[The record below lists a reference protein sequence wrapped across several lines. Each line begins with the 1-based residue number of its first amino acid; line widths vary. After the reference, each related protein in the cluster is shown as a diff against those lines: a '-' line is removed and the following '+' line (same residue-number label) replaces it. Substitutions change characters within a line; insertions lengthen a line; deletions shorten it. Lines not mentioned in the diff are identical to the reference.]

1 MNGLLKLLLVG
12 ALAYGGYDLYQ
23 KHYAEKAKPE
33 VVWQPYVL
41 DTVNISVM
49 FPKAPTVERRSVEGH
64 TVEWQGSRHAAAEY
78 TLVVIQNP
86 DVTLGDYYPSSLIN
100 MGARLKDKRFI
111 MVDGYDGYEFSLD
124 FNDKLVTQRMISF
137 HNAMVTQTAIY
148 TDHEANNGDTEK
160 FLSSLSL

>member
-1 MNGLLKLLLVG
+1 MNGLLKLLLIG

-23 KHYAEKAKPE
+23 KHYEVQAEPE
-33 VVWQPYVL
+33 VVWQSYVL

-49 FPKAPTVERRSVEGH
+49 FPKAPTVERKSVEGH
-64 TVEWQGSRHAAAEY
+64 IVEWQGSRHAAGEY

-86 DVTLGDYYPSSLIN
+86 DVTLGDYYPNSLVN
-100 MGARLKDKRFI
+100 KGARLKDKRFI
-111 MVDGYDGYEFSLD
+111 MVDGYDGYEFTLD
-124 FNDKLVTQRMISF
+124 YNDKLVTQRMISF

-148 TDHEANNGDTEK
+148 TDHEVNNGDTEK